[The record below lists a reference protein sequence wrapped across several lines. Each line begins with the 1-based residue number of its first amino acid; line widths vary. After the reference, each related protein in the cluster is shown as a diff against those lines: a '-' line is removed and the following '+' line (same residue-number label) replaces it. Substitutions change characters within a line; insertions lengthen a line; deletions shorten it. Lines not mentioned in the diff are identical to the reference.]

1 MSFADQL
8 RGLGGNGNLQPGAR
22 DRVVGRVRRPL
33 DRAFERRAI
42 ALDALAELS
51 SDVHARTGA
60 DDTAAGART
69 GGQRVLV
76 AALRG
81 WSAHNAYEVLIA
93 HALRLRGAEVALLTC
108 GGGMPVCELGW
119 ARRAFP
125 QPCDRCAWLT
135 GSVAN
140 IAGYRHFKLGEHMP
154 WGHDPRR
161 APTEPVGGVTAQR
174 RSASVINT
182 SWLLRGTQLDVIDGA
197 TEIADDFIVAA
208 EGVQHAAAAVFDD
221 FRPDIVFLL
230 NGLFGAEHAIRDV
243 AAARGIRAPTY
254 EVAPRG
260 GALVLSQDA
269 AAPDF
274 DVDRLWDAVKDTP
287 LDARQ
292 RADVT
297 DLLENRARGVGANE
311 SYFDRTEDDPDAL
324 RRHLGLDG
332 RERVVAL
339 FTNVTWDTATLAH
352 DIGFK
357 SMLDWVE
364 QAVRIATEADLAL
377 IVRIHPAEG
386 RWGSRDDVEDLVRSQ
401 LGAIPP
407 NVRFVTAGEALSSY
421 TIIDMADLVL
431 TYTTTVGLEAAV
443 RGRPVAVAGEMHY
456 RGRGFTTDLSGPD
469 DLARVMS
476 DSNAAGPVDGAEL
489 ALRYAHMFFFREMI
503 PFPVMEAREGKVT
516 RVPKTAAELAPG
528 ADPYLD
534 WICARILDGA
544 DFGLPDELAGRALS
558 IAG

>member
-1 MSFADQL
+1 MSFADQF
-8 RGLGGNGNLQPGAR
+8 RGLGSTGNLQPGPRERMLAR
-22 DRVVGRVRRPL
+22 MRRPL
-33 DRAFERRAI
+33 DQAFERRAI
-42 ALDALAELS
+42 GLGALAQLS
-51 SDVHARTGA
+51 SEVRAYAGRNGD
-60 DDTAAGART
+60 AAAP
-69 GGQRVLV
+69 GGPRILV

-119 ARRAFP
+119 ARRAYP
-125 QPCDRCAWLT
+125 QPCDRCASLT
-135 GSVAN
+135 GSVAD
-140 IAGYRHFKLGEHMP
+140 IAGYRHFTLGEHMP
-154 WGHDPRR
+154 WGPDPRR
-161 APTEPVGGVTAQR
+161 APTEPVGGGTSQR
-174 RSASVINT
+174 RSASAINT
-182 SWLLRGTQLDVIDGA
+182 SWLLRGTQLDGVDGA
-197 TEIADDFIVAA
+197 REIAADFIIAA
-208 EGVQHAAAAVFDD
+208 EGVQRAAAAVFDD
-221 FRPDIVFLL
+221 FQPDIVFLL

-274 DVDRLWDAVKDTP
+274 DVDPLWEAARDTP
-287 LDARQ
+287 LDDAQ
-292 RADVT
+292 RADVM
-297 DLLENRARGVGANE
+297 DLLENRARGVGASE

-332 RERVVAL
+332 RERVIAL

-352 DIGFK
+352 DIGFS

-364 QAVRIATEADLAL
+364 QAVRIAAGADLAL
-377 IVRIHPAEG
+377 VVRIHPAEG
-386 RWGSRDDVEDLVRSQ
+386 RWGSRDDVEDVVRSQ
-401 LGAIPP
+401 LGAIPA
-407 NVRFVTAGEALSSY
+407 NVRFVTAAEALSSY

-443 RGRPVAVAGEMHY
+443 RGRHVAVAGEMHY

-469 DLARVMS
+469 DLARVMRDANATGPA
-476 DSNAAGPVDGAEL
+476 DSAEL

-503 PFPVMEAREGKVT
+503 PFPAMEAREGKVI
-516 RVPKTAAELAPG
+516 RIPRSAAELAPG

-544 DFGLPDELAGRALS
+544 HFGLPDELAGSALAVGS
-558 IAG
+558 